1 MVILRFCTEQLYAM
15 RIMSLYEGTTG
26 IQSLALLG
34 RQISM
39 NHARS
44 LNTGTGSDGC
54 YCVSQHFN
62 NLQHYSD

>member
-1 MVILRFCTEQLYAM
+1 M